1 MQCRIVVTSG
11 FDRNIIVSI
20 IRRNSLSLEGKLF
33 KLQTKALS
41 INIVP
46 TRPRIAC
53 PTDSN
58 QVFIVKEENM

>member
-1 MQCRIVVTSG
+1 MLAVTSR
-11 FDRNIIVSI
+11 FDRITIVSI

-41 INIVP
+41 IHIVP

-58 QVFIVKEENM
+58 QVSIVQEENR